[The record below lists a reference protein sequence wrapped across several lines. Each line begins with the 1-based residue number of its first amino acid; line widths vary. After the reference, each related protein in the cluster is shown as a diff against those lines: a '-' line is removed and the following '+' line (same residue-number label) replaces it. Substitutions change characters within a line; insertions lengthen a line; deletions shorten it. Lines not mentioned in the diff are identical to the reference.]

1 MLKLSLLQKDSM
13 RISKPSSVH
22 LSDSFCISLERI
34 LLWIIKSIASLN
46 PTLLLIHVNKT
57 EACFSLCECPDRGTE
72 GGKVL
77 HGCWGHKPLF
87 LLYPPAVHSQSHVT
101 AQDGCFSC
109 HHHHL
114 NSNYWGEEKRNMQ
127 PSFKNTSKKFSSTTS
142 SYFSVQNSVISK
154 LQPRLEISLFLRAN
168 GPN

>member
-1 MLKLSLLQKDSM
+1 MRTTPAGNLRWKEVTGNKMEGRTLTSLQEFSTSEIVTVLKLSLLQKDSM

-22 LSDSFCISLERI
+22 LSDSFCIILERI
-34 LLWIIKSIASLN
+34 LLWMIKSIASLN

-77 HGCWGHKPLF
+77 HDCWGHKPLF

-114 NSNYWGEEKRNMQ
+114 NSN
-127 PSFKNTSKKFSSTTS
+127 
-142 SYFSVQNSVISK
+142 
-154 LQPRLEISLFLRAN
+154 
-168 GPN
+168 